1 MPTKPIDN
9 VTFTGYNSK
18 LKMLYKAHKLPQ
30 VKYGFYGDRL
40 TIDNASVEHL
50 RPVAKGGV
58 TEFSNIVLASKTQN
72 NNRGTKP
79 LSEFINL
86 KAMIK
91 YLEQFINIDVDGFN
105 GNNYIAQI
113 LQTVGRCLQKGL

>member
-1 MPTKPIDN
+1 MRTKPIDN

-18 LKMLYKAHKLPQ
+18 LKVLYKAHKLPQ

-72 NNRGTKP
+72 NTRGTKP
-79 LSEFINL
+79 LCEFINL
-86 KAMIK
+86 KAMVK
-91 YLEQFINIDVDGFN
+91 YLEQFKNIDVDGFN